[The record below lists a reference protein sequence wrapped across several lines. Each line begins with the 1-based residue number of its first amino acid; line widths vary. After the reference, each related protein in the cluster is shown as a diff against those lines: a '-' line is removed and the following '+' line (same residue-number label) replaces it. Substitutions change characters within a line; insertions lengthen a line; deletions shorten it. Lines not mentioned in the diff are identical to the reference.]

1 MRGADGH
8 FPTPGAAPMKRL
20 GEGEPSLLSAL
31 LFFFFF
37 SFLYCWLSVPAD
49 TIVLSAPR
57 PANGI
62 KMWTS
67 PLPSVQLHRY

>member
-31 LFFFFF
+31 LFFFF
-37 SFLYCWLSVPAD
+37 LSLLLAFCACRHHC
-49 TIVLSAPR
+49 TLCSQ
-57 PANGI
+57 
-62 KMWTS
+62 TC
-67 PLPSVQLHRY
+67 